1 MWRGVGVKSIFL
13 YSLRKD
19 YKMEEIEEGKFFA
32 VRTTIGQEKS
42 VADRLFNKLNKT
54 EADIYSILAPPSW
67 RGYLAVEAINKTEV
81 EKSLYGITHVRGV
94 VEGELKFDEIE
105 GFLEPKS
112 AVAKV
117 DVGDIVELTAGPFKG
132 EKARVVRVDVNKEE
146 STVELFEATVP
157 IPLTVR
163 GDNIRVIRKGGE
175 E

>member
-1 MWRGVGVKSIFL
+1 
-13 YSLRKD
+13 
-19 YKMEEIEEGKFFA
+19 MEESEEGKFYA

-42 VADRLFNKLNKT
+42 VADRLFHKVEK
-54 EADIYSILAPPSW
+54 EKERGKADIYSILAPPSW

-94 VEGELKFDEIE
+94 VEGELKFEEIE
-105 GFLEPKS
+105 QFLEPKS

-117 DVGDIVELTAGPFKG
+117 DIGDIVELTSGPFKG

-175 E
+175 D